1 PCFAILECLSV
12 LADFKAKYHYFY
24 SFSVRPTDINLS
36 GLEHHVVQ
44 GTNVKLDCVVRG
56 ARPEARIWWTN
67 GTTDLDGEA
76 PLDPENPTTITTSVQ
91 EEKDGTYTTISSLSF
106 KVRHWENGKTIYYP
120 PVITVK
126 PLNTTV
132 NETTEADAT
141 NVFLQCVYFANP
153 QELIDA
159 AWLKDGRPLDLTD
172 RKYVGGTKINPPLYI
187 NQVKREDMGE
197 YSCSLTNEIGTSI
210 SDDSIFLN
218 VQYTPEVEIIME
230 PSTPV
235 KAVDKANVS
244 LTCNVTSG
252 NPSSLLKVRW
262 ISDGQIMKELPECN
276 YTSYDENGVGVGNGG
291 PFCNLDPSYLLLERV
306 QETFAGN
313 YTCMGKNV
321 AGWGPES
328 QPQELIVYY
337 PPSSAKIRFYP
348 SKVVKGGSVTLECE
362 VEHPGRPDNV
372 TYLWF
377 RGNHQMADIT
387 TAKFTVSP
395 VRLETRSNFTCIAA
409 NEGGK
414 SNPAS
419 VYVDVNAPPSF
430 IKTLKT
436 YQGVLYNS
444 QHINLT
450 CRVECFPE
458 CLIVWKKDGH
468 TLNTSNNPLYYVKT
482 TVHDANLQTND
493 FESIESTLIWNMTN
507 WPEGTLN
514 KNSPNSHYTCQATAN
529 SIGPGVS
536 SEIEIAVDYPPDDVA
551 VSPRIVHVAERE
563 VPATVRCHGKGHP
576 ALSYQWRKN
585 LTSKPIGYKEELRL
599 EPLTR
604 ADSGQYIC
612 IANNKYGNETATV
625 YFNVQYAPECS
636 IATAEKD
643 GNPALVCSADAN
655 PQEVTFI
662 WKVRELNET
671 FVETSNIK
679 QEGLKSYLFLD
690 SSIDTTRTYIC
701 YVNNTVGLSQACE
714 RDVEDRIVLII
725 ASIIAVILVVII
737 ICIIII
743 LLCRRKRADTKY
755 NNPLEMEEREN
766 PDGHAHEPLDQS
778 KWPLQPGV
786 LVQVNKM
793 NTVSISQLAPGM
805 SPYKITSVSRRRMY
819 SKYKSRKYKMF
830 DRLARL
836 KEILGIRGGRE
847 RLPFGIKEGENVV
860 TFRKVSTNP
869 PICQTRLGPI
879 NSRKRKKPGAAPP
892 LSSIEDKGRL
902 GSAAPLTTA
911 ATADPSSAP
920 PTHPSDPD
928 KGFYENLPFHGMQN
942 PPNKPISV
950 IAPFTQGNASR
961 SFTSSTKSLI
971 STQSQSSYLPPFPY
985 TVPRFPRTTLQ
996 RHQSFHGF
1004 QNPSTVFHLSGN
1016 PAFMGSQ
1023 ASGGYNAFIPS
1034 IFSHLPQ
1041 SFNQHTGARTI
1052 SGIPLNTSQSY
1063 LPPSFY
1069 PQSFNPF
1076 LFTNPFSVPPQ
1087 RVVGRNE
1094 AQFEIRRS
1102 ASGIN
1107 KTEATTEEKRSK
1119 KLATIVEKRFGS
1131 LDIKKKHRCYSPTFY
1146 SMRCK
1151 KHAKKRPIIVTL
1163 PKKCFSELALSK
1175 DETAGTLKNC
1185 CSSKNNSEVFDD
1197 SQLNDESGLPVPAPR
1212 CRRYKKT
1219 EIVYA
1224 NISQHLNKSSES
1236 NDTSGDSNIEAN
1248 NEISITEVQIHA
1260 TKDADTKEVDT
1271 ADETAAKEEA
1281 SEDSKSEADE
1291 RKPVLVAVSPKPNPL
1306 LSPQALKNSPVLKVS
1321 PNFIKPKTES
1331 PKGALS
1337 LQIQAKLKA
1346 SPLQSPTDPNK
1357 KLVSDIGKDEK
1368 TAEHFPS
1375 VPQMPVFSTANTM
1388 NANTSTNSQNAFY
1401 TLNPPH
1407 FKQLTSAATEQPPQ
1421 YSATIPHQ
1429 HHHQKHSAQLLP
1441 KALFQEPLPKSKSFN
1456 NKSKQKKHHFKSL
1469 CRNATA
1475 SNFKRQ
1481 RATSSRSKISMKRT
1495 S

>member
-714 RDVEDRIVLII
+714 RDVE
-725 ASIIAVILVVII
+725 
-737 ICIIII
+737 
-743 LLCRRKRADTKY
+743 
-755 NNPLEMEEREN
+755 
-766 PDGHAHEPLDQS
+766 
-778 KWPLQPGV
+778 
-786 LVQVNKM
+786 
-793 NTVSISQLAPGM
+793 
-805 SPYKITSVSRRRMY
+805 
-819 SKYKSRKYKMF
+819 
-830 DRLARL
+830 
-836 KEILGIRGGRE
+836 
-847 RLPFGIKEGENVV
+847 
-860 TFRKVSTNP
+860 
-869 PICQTRLGPI
+869 
-879 NSRKRKKPGAAPP
+879 APP

-942 PPNKPISV
+942 PPNKSYGPINYK
-950 IAPFTQGNASR
+950 AASIYAAMKR
-961 SFTSSTKSLI
+961 N
-971 STQSQSSYLPPFPY
+971 
-985 TVPRFPRTTLQ
+985 
-996 RHQSFHGF
+996 
-1004 QNPSTVFHLSGN
+1004 QNNNRL
-1016 PAFMGSQ
+1016 
-1023 ASGGYNAFIPS
+1023 
-1034 IFSHLPQ
+1034 
-1041 SFNQHTGARTI
+1041 
-1052 SGIPLNTSQSY
+1052 
-1063 LPPSFY
+1063 
-1069 PQSFNPF
+1069 
-1076 LFTNPFSVPPQ
+1076 
-1087 RVVGRNE
+1087 
-1094 AQFEIRRS
+1094 
-1102 ASGIN
+1102 
-1107 KTEATTEEKRSK
+1107 EE
-1119 KLATIVEKRFGS
+1119 VEK
-1131 LDIKKKHRCYSPTFY
+1131 
-1146 SMRCK
+1146 
-1151 KHAKKRPIIVTL
+1151 
-1163 PKKCFSELALSK
+1163 
-1175 DETAGTLKNC
+1175 
-1185 CSSKNNSEVFDD
+1185 DD
-1197 SQLNDESGLPVPAPR
+1197 
-1212 CRRYKKT
+1212 
-1219 EIVYA
+1219 
-1224 NISQHLNKSSES
+1224 
-1236 NDTSGDSNIEAN
+1236 
-1248 NEISITEVQIHA
+1248 
-1260 TKDADTKEVDT
+1260 
-1271 ADETAAKEEA
+1271 
-1281 SEDSKSEADE
+1281 
-1291 RKPVLVAVSPKPNPL
+1291 L
-1306 LSPQALKNSPVLKVS
+1306 L
-1321 PNFIKPKTES
+1321 
-1331 PKGALS
+1331 
-1337 LQIQAKLKA
+1337 
-1346 SPLQSPTDPNK
+1346 
-1357 KLVSDIGKDEK
+1357 
-1368 TAEHFPS
+1368 
-1375 VPQMPVFSTANTM
+1375 
-1388 NANTSTNSQNAFY
+1388 
-1401 TLNPPH
+1401 
-1407 FKQLTSAATEQPPQ
+1407 
-1421 YSATIPHQ
+1421 
-1429 HHHQKHSAQLLP
+1429 
-1441 KALFQEPLPKSKSFN
+1441 
-1456 NKSKQKKHHFKSL
+1456 
-1469 CRNATA
+1469 
-1475 SNFKRQ
+1475 
-1481 RATSSRSKISMKRT
+1481 
-1495 S
+1495 